1 MSFPL
6 QQGVQKIILLELL
19 FKTSKIQEMQIYI
32 RNLAIDDY
40 DELKEAMQKAYP
52 AMSENIWSKKSIE
65 KLIKIFPSGQIC
77 ITVDGKIAAV
87 CLSLIVQYELFGD
100 DHTYRE
106 ITGNYTFDTHSE
118 TGNVLYGIEIFVDPE
133 FRELRLA
140 RRLYDA
146 RKELCEKL
154 NLKSI
159 IVGGRI
165 PNYHLYSPELSP
177 RQYIQKVRKKEIY
190 DPVLSFQLANNF
202 LPIKILNN
210 YLPEDLHS
218 EENAVLLQWNNI
230 YYSKKP
236 NTMQDSVIRLG
247 LVQWQ
252 MRHFKD
258 IDAFYEQ
265 VEFFVNVMADY
276 KSDFIMFPELFNTP
290 LLAPFNHLSERES
303 MLKLAEIT
311 HEIKQK
317 ISEFA
322 ISYNINII
330 AGSMPIEENGELYN
344 VSYLLHRDGKIDE
357 HRKIHITPNEKKYYG
372 MKGGNQIK
380 VIDTDCG
387 KVGLVI
393 CYDVEFPELPRLL
406 AKQGMKI
413 LFVPF
418 LTDTQNAYTRVRH
431 CAAARAIENE
441 CYVAIAGCVGNLPG
455 VNNMDIQYG
464 QAAVFTPSDFPFPS
478 NAIKGEATPNTE
490 TTLIVDVDL
499 NHLKELHH
507 YGAVRTISDR
517 RTDLYDVISYDE
529 EE

>member
-1 MSFPL
+1 MCCHR
-6 QQGVQKIILLELL
+6 QQEVRSTIHRELL
-19 FKTSKIQEMQIYI
+19 FKLKLKMMQIDI
-32 RNLAIDDY
+32 RNLKIDDY
-40 DELKEAMQKAYP
+40 NELGEAMKKAYP

-65 KLIKIFPSGQIC
+65 KLIKIFPDGQIC
-77 ITVDGKIAAV
+77 ITVNDKIAAV

-100 DHTYRE
+100 DHTYAE
-106 ITGNYTFDTHSE
+106 ITGNYTFNTHSE

-133 FRELRLA
+133 YRELRLA

-165 PNYHLYSPELSP
+165 PNYHLYSAELSP
-177 RQYIQKVRKKEIY
+177 RQYIQQVRKKELY

-202 LPIKILNN
+202 LPVRILKN
-210 YLPEDLHS
+210 YLPEDSHS

-258 IDAFYEQ
+258 IEAFYEQ

-303 MLKLAEIT
+303 MLKLAEFT
-311 HEIKQK
+311 EEIKRK

-322 ISYNINII
+322 IGYNINII

-344 VSYLLHRDGKIDE
+344 VSYLLHRNGKIDE
-357 HRKIHITPNEKKYYG
+357 HRKIHITPNERKYYG
-372 MKGGNQIK
+372 MKGGNEIK

-406 AKQGMKI
+406 AQQGMKI

-499 NHLKELHH
+499 NLLKELHH

-517 RTDLYDVISYDE
+517 RTDLYDVVSYQE
-529 EE
+529 GE

>member
-1 MSFPL
+1 
-6 QQGVQKIILLELL
+6 
-19 FKTSKIQEMQIYI
+19 MQIDI
-32 RNLAIDDY
+32 RKLAIEDY
-40 DELKEAMQKAYP
+40 DELRETMQKAYP
-52 AMSENIWSKKSIE
+52 TMSESIWSRKSIL
-65 KLIKIFPSGQIC
+65 KLLRIFPDGQVC

-87 CLSLIVQYELFGD
+87 SLALIVQYKLYGD
-100 DHTYRE
+100 DHTYKE
-106 ITGNYTFDTHSE
+106 ITGNYTFNTHSD
-118 TGNVLYGIEIFVDPE
+118 TGDVLYGIEVFVDPE
-133 FRELRLA
+133 YRKLRLA
-140 RRLYDA
+140 RRLYDV
-146 RKELCEKL
+146 RKELCETR

-159 IVGGRI
+159 MVGGRI
-165 PNYHLYSPELSP
+165 PNYHLHSAELSP
-177 RQYIQKVRKKEIY
+177 REYIQKVRNKEIY
-190 DPVLSFQLANNF
+190 DPVLSFQLSNNF
-202 LPIKILNN
+202 LPVRILKN

-218 EENAVLLQWNNI
+218 KENAVLLQWNNI
-230 YYSKKP
+230 YYSNQP

-252 MRHFKD
+252 MRHFKT

-276 KSDFIMFPELFNTP
+276 KSDFIMFPEFFNTP

-303 MLKLAEIT
+303 MFKLAELT
-311 HEIKQK
+311 EEIKNK

-330 AGSMPIEENGELYN
+330 AGSMPIVENDDLYN
-344 VSYLLHRDGKIDE
+344 ISYLLHRDGKIDE
-357 HRKIHITPNEKKYYG
+357 HRKIHITPNEKKFYG
-372 MKGGNQIK
+372 MKGGNEIK

-393 CYDVEFPELPRLL
+393 CYDVEFPELPRIL
-406 AKQGMKI
+406 ADQGMKI
-413 LFVPF
+413 LFVPY

-455 VNNMDIQYG
+455 VNNMDIQFG
-464 QAAVFTPSDFPFPS
+464 QAAVFTPSDFAFPS

-499 NHLKELHH
+499 NLLKELHH
-507 YGAVRTISDR
+507 YGAVRTMSDR
-517 RTDLYDVISYDE
+517 RTDLYDTVNLKGE
-529 EE
+529 ME

>member
-1 MSFPL
+1 
-6 QQGVQKIILLELL
+6 
-19 FKTSKIQEMQIYI
+19 MQIDI
-32 RNLAIDDY
+32 RKLAIEDY
-40 DELKEAMQKAYP
+40 EELKETMHKAYP
-52 AMSENIWSKKSIE
+52 TMSESIWSKKSIQ
-65 KLIKIFPSGQIC
+65 KLLRIFPAGQTC

-87 CLSLIVQYELFGD
+87 SLAIIVQYKLYGD
-100 DHTYRE
+100 EHTYKE
-106 ITGNYTFDTHSE
+106 ITGNYTFNTHSD
-118 TGNVLYGIEIFVDPE
+118 TGDVLYGIEVFVDPE
-133 FRELRLA
+133 YRKLRLA
-140 RRLYDA
+140 RRLYDV
-146 RKELCEKL
+146 RKELCETL

-159 IVGGRI
+159 MVGGRI
-165 PNYHLYSPELSP
+165 PNYHLHSAELSP
-177 RQYIQKVRKKEIY
+177 GEYIQKVRNKEIY
-190 DPVLSFQLANNF
+190 DSVLSFQLSNSF
-202 LPIKILNN
+202 LPVRILKN

-252 MRHFKD
+252 MRHFKN
-258 IDAFYEQ
+258 IGAFYEQ

-303 MLKLAEIT
+303 MFKLAELT
-311 HEIKQK
+311 EEIKNK
-317 ISEFA
+317 LSEFA

-330 AGSMPIEENGELYN
+330 AGSMPIIENGELYN
-344 VSYLLHRDGKIDE
+344 ISYLLHRDGKIDE
-357 HRKIHITPNEKKYYG
+357 HRKIHITPNERKYYG
-372 MKGGNQIK
+372 MKGGNEIK

-393 CYDVEFPELPRLL
+393 CYDVEFPELPRIL
-406 AKQGMKI
+406 ADQGMKI
-413 LFVPF
+413 LFVPY

-455 VNNMDIQYG
+455 VNNMDIQFG
-464 QAAVFTPSDFPFPS
+464 QAAVFTPSDFAFPS
-478 NAIKGEATPNTE
+478 NAIKGEATANTE

-499 NHLKELHH
+499 NLLKELHH
-507 YGAVRTISDR
+507 YGAVRTMSDR
-517 RTDLYDVISYDE
+517 RKDLYDTVNFNSE
-529 EE
+529 AE

>member
-1 MSFPL
+1 
-6 QQGVQKIILLELL
+6 
-19 FKTSKIQEMQIYI
+19 MQIDI
-32 RNLAIDDY
+32 RKLAVEDY
-40 DELKEAMQKAYP
+40 EELRETMMKAYP
-52 AMSENIWSKKSIE
+52 TMSQSIWSKKSIQ
-65 KLIKIFPSGQIC
+65 KLIRIFRDGQIC

-87 CLSLIVQYELFGD
+87 ALSLIVQYELYGD
-100 DHTYRE
+100 DHTYKE
-106 ITGNYTFDTHSE
+106 ITGNYTFNTHSE
-118 TGNVLYGIEIFVDPE
+118 TGNVLYGIEVFVDPE
-133 FRELRLA
+133 YRKLRLA
-140 RRLYDA
+140 RRLYDV
-146 RKELCEKL
+146 RKELCETL

-159 IVGGRI
+159 MVGGRI
-165 PNYHLYSPELSP
+165 PNYHLHSDKLSP
-177 RQYIQKVRKKEIY
+177 RAYIQKVRNKELY
-190 DPVLSFQLANNF
+190 DPVLSFQLANKF
-202 LPIKILNN
+202 IPVRILKN

-252 MRHFKD
+252 MRHFKT

-276 KSDFIMFPELFNTP
+276 KSDFIMFPEFFNTP

-303 MLKLAEIT
+303 MFKLAELT
-311 HEIKQK
+311 EQIKNK
-317 ISEFA
+317 ISELA
-322 ISYNINII
+322 IGYNINII
-330 AGSMPIEENGELYN
+330 AGSMPLVENGDLYN

-357 HRKIHITPNEKKYYG
+357 HRKIHITPNERKFYG
-372 MKGGNQIK
+372 MKGGSEIK

-393 CYDVEFPELPRLL
+393 CYDVEFPELPRIL
-406 AKQGMKI
+406 ADQGMKI
-413 LFVPF
+413 LFVPY
-418 LTDTQNAYTRVRH
+418 LTDTQNAYVRVRH

-464 QAAVFTPSDFPFPS
+464 QAAVFTPSDFAFPS
-478 NAIKGEATPNTE
+478 NAVKGEATPNTE

-499 NHLKELHH
+499 NLLKELHH
-507 YGAVRTISDR
+507 YGAVRTMSDR
-517 RTDLYDVISYDE
+517 RSDLYTTLDLNAEKD
-529 EE
+529 

>member
-1 MSFPL
+1 
-6 QQGVQKIILLELL
+6 
-19 FKTSKIQEMQIYI
+19 MQIDI
-32 RNLAIDDY
+32 RNLKIDDY
-40 DELKEAMQKAYP
+40 NELREAMKKAYP

-65 KLIKIFPSGQIC
+65 KLIKIFPDGQIC
-77 ITVDGKIAAV
+77 ITVNDKIAAV

-100 DHTYRE
+100 DHTYAE
-106 ITGNYTFDTHSE
+106 ITGNYTFNTHSE

-133 FRELRLA
+133 YRELRLA

-165 PNYHLYSPELSP
+165 PNYHLYSAELSP
-177 RQYIQKVRKKEIY
+177 RQYIQQVRKKELY

-202 LPIKILNN
+202 LPVRILKN
-210 YLPEDLHS
+210 YLPEHSHS

-252 MRHFKD
+252 MRQFKD
-258 IDAFYEQ
+258 IEAFYEQ

-303 MLKLAEIT
+303 MLKLAEFT
-311 HEIKQK
+311 EEIKRK

-322 ISYNINII
+322 IGYNINII

-344 VSYLLHRDGKIDE
+344 VSYLLHRNGKIDE
-357 HRKIHITPNEKKYYG
+357 HRKIHITPNERKYYG
-372 MKGGNQIK
+372 MKGGNEIK

-406 AKQGMKI
+406 AQQGMKI

-499 NHLKELHH
+499 NLLKELHH

-517 RTDLYDVISYDE
+517 RTDLYDVVSYQE
-529 EE
+529 GE